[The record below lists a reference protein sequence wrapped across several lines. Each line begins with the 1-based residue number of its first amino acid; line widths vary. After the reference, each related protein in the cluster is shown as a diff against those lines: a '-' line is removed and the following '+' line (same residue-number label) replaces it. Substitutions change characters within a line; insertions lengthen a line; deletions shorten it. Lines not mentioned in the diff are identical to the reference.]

1 MVEPSAGAFRPG
13 PAITRVALHLRGRTL
28 PDRRSNIFSGGACI
42 FFSGPMFLAALAGRS
57 RHSRCLPARLA
68 GSNDESLAGW
78 FPKLFQPDTS
88 IFAQSRQYS
97 TADAL
102 KRAQE
107 GSPVQLKDLSRKF
120 GPNVPITSLESPAY
134 RIFAFVVA
142 FLAYPGIVR
151 FLRTILQLK
160 DGESS
165 EELSDVVQDFVTVET
180 FVFGSYSSVT
190 LTLQIQRL
198 AELQTN
204 AVTLGL
210 GCRRSAALRR
220 VVSPWTS
227 VFFSAFRGESAPC

>member
-1 MVEPSAGAFRPG
+1 M
-13 PAITRVALHLRGRTL
+13 
-28 PDRRSNIFSGGACI
+28 
-42 FFSGPMFLAALAGRS
+42 
-57 RHSRCLPARLA
+57 
-68 GSNDESLAGW
+68 
-78 FPKLFQPDTS
+78 
-88 IFAQSRQYS
+88 
-97 TADAL
+97 
-102 KRAQE
+102 
-107 GSPVQLKDLSRKF
+107 QLKDLSRKF

-165 EELSDVVQDFVTVET
+165 DELSDVVQDFVTVET

-204 AVTLGL
+204 AVRECALLSSLAEHTVELFESFKKEL
-210 GCRRSAALRR
+210 MPPDVMQQVKDKERSALEARSYCCYSL
-220 VVSPWTS
+220 S
-227 VFFSAFRGESAPC
+227 FLLLLLLLHY

>member
-1 MVEPSAGAFRPG
+1 M
-13 PAITRVALHLRGRTL
+13 
-28 PDRRSNIFSGGACI
+28 
-42 FFSGPMFLAALAGRS
+42 
-57 RHSRCLPARLA
+57 
-68 GSNDESLAGW
+68 
-78 FPKLFQPDTS
+78 
-88 IFAQSRQYS
+88 
-97 TADAL
+97 
-102 KRAQE
+102 
-107 GSPVQLKDLSRKF
+107 
-120 GPNVPITSLESPAY
+120 
-134 RIFAFVVA
+134 VA